1 MHLYIMN
8 YFTKFFVLFLI
19 SFITKISF
27 SQEKYSPFYLNEQ
40 SHLLE
45 SYLNDSC
52 IDIVSLRNNTDFLTN
67 IDITKLNGIPIV
79 KRKKAFIRHV
89 KHISEKLEEAALD
102 KKKVN
107 DTILN
112 WLCELEYLKLSI
124 IEKSKNNNSPFLTKD
139 QKINLIKNT
148 LKSNRIM
155 QYPISP
161 SVDINTYQS
170 IYWNPFTHTNPKEFK
185 NLSRLKKV
193 KPKKEM
199 AVIFKKLSYSG
210 SSPKISTYDLNLDD
224 EWSLKWGD
232 EINTD
237 VVASRLFAS
246 LGFDVDHPYC
256 YLNGKLMLIF
266 DETSSITSWDQLKD
280 SILNIYNIDLDP
292 FFLESGTIDMETVA
306 NNDNLSD
313 YIGNQYVTFIKCGI
327 EARPDRVKRLGTF
340 LPNMLYNS
348 KRLELRGVLLLH
360 SLIGNWDTRKENT
373 LLTTIHDGNYNYNV
387 SAVFSDLGTSFGVSY
402 SIIPSDFKVGLVNEF
417 SWVLATRKNDKIL
430 IKNSINEFSTSY
442 LEADYNDLRWMAK
455 KISLL
460 DSLTIR
466 KCVSKAKWPYPIE
479 ELYFNKLASRRA
491 SVLESFDLVDPNPI
505 YFNRKINIKEDGNFI
520 VRKGKL
526 VVDYEKSENPESF
539 LTKKG
544 RKRNYGY

>member
-1 MHLYIMN
+1 MN
-8 YFTKFFVLFLI
+8 FFAKFLTLFLI
-19 SFITKISF
+19 SLLSKISL
-27 SQEKYSPFYLNEQ
+27 SQDKSFHFYLNEQ
-40 SHLLE
+40 FHLME
-45 SYLNDSC
+45 RYLRDSC
-52 IDIVSLRNNTDFLTN
+52 IDIVLLRNTTNFLTN
-67 IDITKLNGIPIV
+67 NDIINLNGIPIV
-79 KRKKAFIRHV
+79 KRKKAFIRHI
-89 KHISEKLEEAALD
+89 KHISEKLEEVAID

-139 QKINLIKNT
+139 QKNNLTRNT
-148 LKSNRIM
+148 LKSNRIL
-155 QYPISP
+155 QYPIS
-161 SVDINTYQS
+161 SINNINPYKS
-170 IYWNPFTHTNPKEFK
+170 IYWNPFTKPNHKEFK

-199 AVIFKKLSYSG
+199 AVIFKKLSYTG

-246 LGFDVDHPYC
+246 LGYDVDHPYC
-256 YLNGKLMLIF
+256 YLNGKLILIF
-266 DETSSITSWDQLKD
+266 DETSSITNWNQLKD
-280 SILNIYNIDLDP
+280 SILNIYNINLDP
-292 FFLESGTIDMETVA
+292 FFLDSGTIDMEILA
-306 NNDNLSD
+306 NNNNLSN
-313 YIGNQYVTFIKCGI
+313 YFGNKYVRFIKCGI

-348 KRLELRGVLLLH
+348 KRLELRGALLLH

-387 SAVFSDLGTSFGVSY
+387 SAVFSDLGASFGVSY
-402 SIIPSDFKVGLVNEF
+402 SIISSDFKAGLVNEF
-417 SWVLATRKNDKIL
+417 SWVLAIKKNNKIH
-430 IKNSINEFSTSY
+430 IKNSINEFSTAY
-442 LEADYNDLRWMAK
+442 LEANYNDLRWMAK

-466 KCVSKAKWPYPIE
+466 KCVTKAKWPYPIE

-491 SVLESFDLVDPNPI
+491 SVLESFDIVDPNPI
-505 YFNRKINIKEDGNFI
+505 YFNRKINIKEDGKFI

-526 VVDYEKSENPESF
+526 VADYKKSENPESF

>member
-1 MHLYIMN
+1 MHLYIMSF
-8 YFTKFFVLFLI
+8 FTKFLVLFLI
-19 SFITKISF
+19 SLISKISF
-27 SQEKYSPFYLNEQ
+27 SQEKSFLFYLNEQ
-40 SHLLE
+40 FHLME
-45 SYLNDSC
+45 SYLNDSS
-52 IDIVSLRNNTDFLTN
+52 IDIVSLRNTTDFLTN
-67 IDITKLNGIPIV
+67 IDIAYLDDIPIV

-89 KHISEKLEEAALD
+89 KHISEKLEEVALD
-102 KKKVN
+102 NKKVN

-112 WLCELEYLKLSI
+112 WLSELEYLKLSI
-124 IEKSKNNNSPFLTKD
+124 IEKSKNNNSPFLTKT
-139 QKINLIKNT
+139 QKINLTRNT

-161 SVDINTYQS
+161 SNDVNAFQS
-170 IYWNPFTHTNPKEFK
+170 IYWNPLTQTNHKEFK
-185 NLSRLKKV
+185 NLSKLKKV

-199 AVIFKKLSYSG
+199 AIIFKKLSYTG

-246 LGFDVDHPYC
+246 LGYDVDHPYC

-266 DETSSITSWDQLKD
+266 DGTSSINNWNQLKD
-280 SILNIYNIDLDP
+280 SILFIYNINLDP
-292 FFLESGTIDMETVA
+292 FFLESGTIDMEIVA
-306 NNDNLSD
+306 NNDNLSN
-313 YIGNQYVTFIKCGI
+313 YIGNKYVTFIKCGI

-340 LPNMLYNS
+340 LPNKLYNS
-348 KRLELRGVLLLH
+348 KRLELRGALLLH

-373 LLTTIHDGNYNYNV
+373 LLTTIHDGDYNYNV

-417 SWVLATRKNDKIL
+417 SWELATKKNNKIY
-430 IKNSINEFSTSY
+430 IKNAINEFSTSY

-460 DSLTIR
+460 DSLTLR
-466 KCVSKAKWPYPIE
+466 KCISKAKWPYPIE

-491 SVLESFDLVDPNPI
+491 SILESFDLVDPNPI
-505 YFNRKINIKEDGNFI
+505 YFNRKINIKEDGKFI

-526 VVDYEKSENPESF
+526 VVDYKKSENPESF

>member
-1 MHLYIMN
+1 MSF
-8 YFTKFFVLFLI
+8 FTKFLVLFLI
-19 SFITKISF
+19 SLISKISF
-27 SQEKYSPFYLNEQ
+27 SQEKSFLFYLNEQ
-40 SHLLE
+40 FHLME
-45 SYLNDSC
+45 SYLNDSS
-52 IDIVSLRNNTDFLTN
+52 IDIVSLRNTTDFLTN
-67 IDITKLNGIPIV
+67 IDIAYLDDIPIV

-89 KHISEKLEEAALD
+89 KHISEKLEEVALD
-102 KKKVN
+102 NKKVN

-112 WLCELEYLKLSI
+112 WLSELEYLKLSI
-124 IEKSKNNNSPFLTKD
+124 IEKSKNNNSPFLTKT
-139 QKINLIKNT
+139 QKINLTRNT

-161 SVDINTYQS
+161 SNDVNAFQS
-170 IYWNPFTHTNPKEFK
+170 IYWNPLTQTNHKEFK
-185 NLSRLKKV
+185 NLSKLKKV

-199 AVIFKKLSYSG
+199 AIIFKKLSYTG

-246 LGFDVDHPYC
+246 LGYDVDHPYC

-266 DETSSITSWDQLKD
+266 DGTSSINNWNQLKD
-280 SILNIYNIDLDP
+280 SILFIYNINLDP
-292 FFLESGTIDMETVA
+292 FFLESGTIDMEIVA
-306 NNDNLSD
+306 NNDNLSN
-313 YIGNQYVTFIKCGI
+313 YIGNKYVTFIKCGI

-340 LPNMLYNS
+340 LPNKLYNS
-348 KRLELRGVLLLH
+348 KRLELRGALLLH

-373 LLTTIHDGNYNYNV
+373 LLTTIHDGDYNYNV

-417 SWVLATRKNDKIL
+417 SWELATKKNNKIY
-430 IKNSINEFSTSY
+430 IKNAINEFSTSY

-460 DSLTIR
+460 DSLTLR
-466 KCVSKAKWPYPIE
+466 KCISKAKWPYPIE

-491 SVLESFDLVDPNPI
+491 SILESFDLVDPNPI
-505 YFNRKINIKEDGNFI
+505 YFNRKINIKEDGKFI

-526 VVDYEKSENPESF
+526 VVDYKKSENPESF

>member
-1 MHLYIMN
+1 ML
-8 YFTKFFVLFLI
+8 
-19 SFITKISF
+19 
-27 SQEKYSPFYLNEQ
+27 
-40 SHLLE
+40 
-45 SYLNDSC
+45 
-52 IDIVSLRNNTDFLTN
+52 
-67 IDITKLNGIPIV
+67 
-79 KRKKAFIRHV
+79 
-89 KHISEKLEEAALD
+89 
-102 KKKVN
+102 

-124 IEKSKNNNSPFLTKD
+124 IEKSKNNNSPFLTKVL
-139 QKINLIKNT
+139 KINLIKNT

-161 SVDINTYQS
+161 SIDINTYQS
-170 IYWNPFTHTNPKEFK
+170 IYWNPFTQTNHKEFK

-193 KPKKEM
+193 KPKKEIS
-199 AVIFKKLSYSG
+199 VPNQITKKLEELQPQNCSCLFLLV
-210 SSPKISTYDLNLDD
+210 PQKNI
-224 EWSLKWGD
+224 D

-292 FFLESGTIDMETVA
+292 FFLESGTIDMKTVA

-313 YIGNQYVTFIKCGI
+313 YIGNQYVRFIKCGI

-373 LLTTIHDGNYNYNV
+373 
-387 SAVFSDLGTSFGVSY
+387 
-402 SIIPSDFKVGLVNEF
+402 
-417 SWVLATRKNDKIL
+417 
-430 IKNSINEFSTSY
+430 
-442 LEADYNDLRWMAK
+442 
-455 KISLL
+455 
-460 DSLTIR
+460 
-466 KCVSKAKWPYPIE
+466 C
-479 ELYFNKLASRRA
+479 NK
-491 SVLESFDLVDPNPI
+491 
-505 YFNRKINIKEDGNFI
+505 
-520 VRKGKL
+520 
-526 VVDYEKSENPESF
+526 
-539 LTKKG
+539 
-544 RKRNYGY
+544 